1 MNNKYAKNLEVIAMN
16 KLLMKAV
23 SLIMRFFSFQFE
35 GFDVLNSTEVLRR
48 KNILVNRILTLAN
61 ILITIFIA
69 MYYDT
74 IGLPKSLSLLVPT
87 VLINL
92 LITYFVSTKKDDYEK
107 QLMGMYV
114 AVLSV
119 SYIALRL
126 FVLYPMPFTYI
137 FLYIA
142 LVIIA
147 LFQNRHAIIL
157 GDALILSVA
166 SFIHISEVGK
176 GSASTLISEN
186 HDISVYTM
194 FLILFIFV
202 ITSMVFFSEY
212 MDRERRNEFKKREE
226 LEQNFKNVLWDV
238 FDTIDDFSQVTEG
251 EESNRDY
258 MIALMAKRLGMLY
271 GFDEQKAD
279 EVFNYA
285 IVIGVNNKFDFS
297 YSEEV
302 KQDILSDYSKIRYK
316 LGMGNMMLRRTR
328 IRMKCESMVRSRYES
343 WFISENFR
351 KIKAEDKSIES
362 QIILLCELY
371 VMLRDKQSYKKALPH
386 VKTIKEIVDH
396 FTHFFDENLMNIF
409 TENNVEFEVIY
420 EKINS

>member
-1 MNNKYAKNLEVIAMN
+1 MN
-16 KLLMKAV
+16 KLLMKV
-23 SLIMRFFSFQFE
+23 VGLIMRFFSFQFE
-35 GFDVLNSTEVLRR
+35 GFDVLNATEVLRR
-48 KNILVNRILTLAN
+48 KNILVNRILTIAN
-61 ILITIFIA
+61 ILITVFIV
-69 MYYDT
+69 MYYDS
-74 IGLPKSLSLLVPT
+74 IGLSKSLSLLVPT

-92 LITYFVSTKKDDYEK
+92 LITYFVSSKKDDYEK

-137 FLYIA
+137 FIYIA
-142 LVIIA
+142 LMIIA

-166 SFIHISEVGK
+166 SYIHISEVSK
-176 GSASTLISEN
+176 GSQSTLITDN
-186 HDISVYTM
+186 HDITVYFM

-212 MDRERRNEFKKREE
+212 MDKERRNELKKREE
-226 LEQNFKNVLWDV
+226 LEQHFKNVLWDV

-251 EESNRDY
+251 KESNRDY
-258 MIALMAKRLGMLY
+258 MIAVMAKRLGMLY
-271 GFDEQKAD
+271 GFDEQKSD
-279 EVFNYA
+279 ELFNYA
-285 IVIGVNNKFDFS
+285 IVIGVNSNFDFN
-297 YSEEV
+297 YSEET

-316 LGMGNMMLRRTR
+316 LGIGNMLLRRTR
-328 IRMKCESMVRSRYES
+328 IRMKCEAMVRNRFES
-343 WFISENFR
+343 WSLSKN
-351 KIKAEDKSIES
+351 IKAEDKSIES

-371 VMLRDKQSYKKALPH
+371 VMLRDRQSYKKALPH
-386 VKTIKEIVDH
+386 VKAIKEIVDH
-396 FTHFFDENLMNIF
+396 FMNFFEEHLMNVF
-409 TENNVEFEVIY
+409 MENNVEFEVIY

>member
-1 MNNKYAKNLEVIAMN
+1 MN
-16 KLLMKAV
+16 KLLMKV
-23 SLIMRFFSFQFE
+23 VGLIMRFFSFQFE
-35 GFDVLNSTEVLRR
+35 GFDVLNATEVLRR
-48 KNILVNRILTLAN
+48 KNILVNRILTIAN
-61 ILITIFIA
+61 ILITVFIV
-69 MYYDT
+69 MYYDS

-92 LITYFVSTKKDDYEK
+92 LITYFVSSKKDDYEK

-137 FLYIA
+137 FIYIA
-142 LVIIA
+142 LMIIA

-166 SFIHISEVGK
+166 SYIHISEISK
-176 GSASTLISEN
+176 GSQSTLITDN
-186 HDISVYTM
+186 HDITVYFM

-212 MDRERRNEFKKREE
+212 MDKERRNELKKREE
-226 LEQNFKNVLWDV
+226 LEQHFKNVLWDV

-251 EESNRDY
+251 KESNRDY
-258 MIALMAKRLGMLY
+258 MIAVMAKRLGMLY
-271 GFDEQKAD
+271 GFDEQKSD
-279 EVFNYA
+279 ELFNYA
-285 IVIGVNNKFDFS
+285 IVIGVNSNFDFN
-297 YSEEV
+297 YSEET

-316 LGMGNMMLRRTR
+316 LGIGNMLLRRTR
-328 IRMKCESMVRSRYES
+328 IRMKCEAMVRNRFES
-343 WFISENFR
+343 WSLSKN
-351 KIKAEDKSIES
+351 IKAEDKSIES

-371 VMLRDKQSYKKALPH
+371 VMLRDRQSYKKALPH
-386 VKTIKEIVDH
+386 VKAIKEIVDH
-396 FTHFFDENLMNIF
+396 FMNFFEERLMNVF
-409 TENNVEFEVIY
+409 MENNVEFEVIY

>member
-1 MNNKYAKNLEVIAMN
+1 
-16 KLLMKAV
+16 
-23 SLIMRFFSFQFE
+23 
-35 GFDVLNSTEVLRR
+35 
-48 KNILVNRILTLAN
+48 
-61 ILITIFIA
+61 
-69 MYYDT
+69 
-74 IGLPKSLSLLVPT
+74 
-87 VLINL
+87 
-92 LITYFVSTKKDDYEK
+92 
-107 QLMGMYV
+107 
-114 AVLSV
+114 
-119 SYIALRL
+119 
-126 FVLYPMPFTYI
+126 
-137 FLYIA
+137 
-142 LVIIA
+142 
-147 LFQNRHAIIL
+147 
-157 GDALILSVA
+157 
-166 SFIHISEVGK
+166 
-176 GSASTLISEN
+176 
-186 HDISVYTM
+186 
-194 FLILFIFV
+194 
-202 ITSMVFFSEY
+202 MVFFSEY

>member
-1 MNNKYAKNLEVIAMN
+1 MN
-16 KLLMKAV
+16 KLLMKV
-23 SLIMRFFSFQFE
+23 VGLIMRFFSFQFE
-35 GFDVLNSTEVLRR
+35 GFDVLNATEVLRR
-48 KNILVNRILTLAN
+48 KNILVNRILTIAN
-61 ILITIFIA
+61 ILITVFIV
-69 MYYDT
+69 MYYDS
-74 IGLPKSLSLLVPT
+74 IGLSKSLSLLVPT

-92 LITYFVSTKKDDYEK
+92 LITYFVSSKKDDYEK

-137 FLYIA
+137 FIYIA
-142 LVIIA
+142 LMIIA

-166 SFIHISEVGK
+166 SYIHISEVSK
-176 GSASTLISEN
+176 GSQSTLITDN
-186 HDISVYTM
+186 HDITVYFM

-212 MDRERRNEFKKREE
+212 MDKERRNELKKREE
-226 LEQNFKNVLWDV
+226 LEQHFKNVLWDV

-251 EESNRDY
+251 KESNRDY
-258 MIALMAKRLGMLY
+258 MVAVMAKRLGMLY
-271 GFDEQKAD
+271 GFDEQKSD
-279 EVFNYA
+279 ELFNYA
-285 IVIGVNNKFDFS
+285 IVIGVNSNFDFN
-297 YSEEV
+297 YSEET

-316 LGMGNMMLRRTR
+316 LGIGNMLLRRTR
-328 IRMKCESMVRSRYES
+328 IRMKCEAMVRNRFES
-343 WFISENFR
+343 WSLSKN
-351 KIKAEDKSIES
+351 IKAEDKSIES

-371 VMLRDKQSYKKALPH
+371 VMLRDRQSYKKALPH
-386 VKTIKEIVDH
+386 VKAIKEIVDH
-396 FTHFFDENLMNIF
+396 FMNFFEEHLMNVF
-409 TENNVEFEVIY
+409 MENNVEFEVIY

>member
-1 MNNKYAKNLEVIAMN
+1 MN
-16 KLLMKAV
+16 KLLMKV
-23 SLIMRFFSFQFE
+23 VGLIMRFFSFQFE
-35 GFDVLNSTEVLRR
+35 GFDVLNATEVLRR
-48 KNILVNRILTLAN
+48 KNILVNRILTIAN
-61 ILITIFIA
+61 ILITVFIV
-69 MYYDT
+69 MYYDS

-92 LITYFVSTKKDDYEK
+92 LITYFVSSKKDDYEK

-137 FLYIA
+137 FIYIA
-142 LVIIA
+142 LMIIA

-166 SFIHISEVGK
+166 SYIHISEVSK
-176 GSASTLISEN
+176 GSQSTLITDN
-186 HDISVYTM
+186 HDITVYFM

-212 MDRERRNEFKKREE
+212 MDKERRNELKKREE
-226 LEQNFKNVLWDV
+226 LEQHFKNVLWDV

-251 EESNRDY
+251 KESNRDY
-258 MIALMAKRLGMLY
+258 MIAVMAKRLGMLY
-271 GFDEQKAD
+271 GFDEQKSD
-279 EVFNYA
+279 ELFNYA
-285 IVIGVNNKFDFS
+285 IVIGVNSNFDFN
-297 YSEEV
+297 YSEET

-316 LGMGNMMLRRTR
+316 LGIGNMLLRRTR
-328 IRMKCESMVRSRYES
+328 IRMKCEAMVRNRFES
-343 WFISENFR
+343 WSLSKN
-351 KIKAEDKSIES
+351 IKAEDKSIES

-371 VMLRDKQSYKKALPH
+371 VMLRDRQSYKKALPH
-386 VKTIKEIVDH
+386 VKAIKEIVDH
-396 FTHFFDENLMNIF
+396 FMNFFEEHLMNVF
-409 TENNVEFEVIY
+409 MENNVEFEVIY

>member
-1 MNNKYAKNLEVIAMN
+1 MN
-16 KLLMKAV
+16 KLLMKV
-23 SLIMRFFSFQFE
+23 VGLIMRFFSFQFE
-35 GFDVLNSTEVLRR
+35 GFDVLNTTEVLRR
-48 KNILVNRILTLAN
+48 KNILVNRILTIAN
-61 ILITIFIA
+61 ILITVFIV
-69 MYYDT
+69 MYYDS
-74 IGLPKSLSLLVPT
+74 IGLSKSLSLLVPT

-92 LITYFVSTKKDDYEK
+92 LITYFVSSKKDDYEK

-137 FLYIA
+137 FIYIA
-142 LVIIA
+142 LMIIA

-166 SFIHISEVGK
+166 SYIHISEISK
-176 GSASTLISEN
+176 GSQSTLITDN
-186 HDISVYTM
+186 HDITVYFM

-212 MDRERRNEFKKREE
+212 MDKERRNELKKREE
-226 LEQNFKNVLWDV
+226 LEQHFKNVLWDV

-251 EESNRDY
+251 KESNRDY
-258 MIALMAKRLGMLY
+258 MIAVMAKRLGMLY
-271 GFDEQKAD
+271 GFDEQKSD
-279 EVFNYA
+279 ELFNYA
-285 IVIGVNNKFDFS
+285 IVIGVNSNFDFN
-297 YSEEV
+297 YSEET

-316 LGMGNMMLRRTR
+316 LGIGNMLLRRTR
-328 IRMKCESMVRSRYES
+328 IRMKCEAMVRNRFES
-343 WFISENFR
+343 WSLSKN
-351 KIKAEDKSIES
+351 IKAEDKSIES

-371 VMLRDKQSYKKALPH
+371 VMLRDRQSYKKALPH
-386 VKTIKEIVDH
+386 VKAIKEIVDH
-396 FTHFFDENLMNIF
+396 FMNFFEEHLMNVF
-409 TENNVEFEVIY
+409 MENNVEFEVIY

>member
-1 MNNKYAKNLEVIAMN
+1 MN
-16 KLLMKAV
+16 KLLMKV
-23 SLIMRFFSFQFE
+23 VGLIMRFFSFQFE
-35 GFDVLNSTEVLRR
+35 GFDVLNATEVLRR
-48 KNILVNRILTLAN
+48 KNILVNRILTIAN
-61 ILITIFIA
+61 ILITVFIV
-69 MYYDT
+69 MYYDS

-92 LITYFVSTKKDDYEK
+92 LITYFVSSKKDDYEK

-137 FLYIA
+137 FIYIA
-142 LVIIA
+142 LMIIA

-166 SFIHISEVGK
+166 SYIHISEISK
-176 GSASTLISEN
+176 GSQSTLITDN
-186 HDISVYTM
+186 HDITVYFM

-212 MDRERRNEFKKREE
+212 MDKERRNELKKREE
-226 LEQNFKNVLWDV
+226 LEQHFKNVLWDV

-251 EESNRDY
+251 KESNRDY
-258 MIALMAKRLGMLY
+258 MIAVMAKRLGMLY
-271 GFDEQKAD
+271 GFDEQKSD
-279 EVFNYA
+279 ELFNYA
-285 IVIGVNNKFDFS
+285 IVIGVNSNFDFN
-297 YSEEV
+297 YSEET

-316 LGMGNMMLRRTR
+316 LGIGNMLLRRTR
-328 IRMKCESMVRSRYES
+328 IRMKCEAMVRNRFES
-343 WFISENFR
+343 WSLSKN
-351 KIKAEDKSIES
+351 IKAEDKSIES

-371 VMLRDKQSYKKALPH
+371 VMLRDRQSYKKALPH
-386 VKTIKEIVDH
+386 VKAIKEIVDH
-396 FTHFFDENLMNIF
+396 FMNFFEEHLMNVF
-409 TENNVEFEVIY
+409 MENNVEFEVIY

>member
-1 MNNKYAKNLEVIAMN
+1 MISMN
-16 KLLMKAV
+16 KLLMKV
-23 SLIMRFFSFQFE
+23 VGLIMRFFSFQFE
-35 GFDVLNSTEVLRR
+35 GFDVLNATEVLRR
-48 KNILVNRILTLAN
+48 KNILVNRILTIAN
-61 ILITIFIA
+61 ILITVFIV
-69 MYYDT
+69 MYYDS
-74 IGLPKSLSLLVPT
+74 IGLSKSLSLLVPT

-92 LITYFVSTKKDDYEK
+92 LITYFVSSKKDDYEK

-137 FLYIA
+137 FIYIA
-142 LVIIA
+142 LMIIA

-166 SFIHISEVGK
+166 SYIHISEVSK
-176 GSASTLISEN
+176 GSQSTLITDN
-186 HDISVYTM
+186 HDITVYFM

-212 MDRERRNEFKKREE
+212 MDKERRNELKKREE
-226 LEQNFKNVLWDV
+226 LEQHFKNVLWDV

-251 EESNRDY
+251 KESNRDY
-258 MIALMAKRLGMLY
+258 MVAVMAKRLGMLY
-271 GFDEQKAD
+271 GFDEQKSD
-279 EVFNYA
+279 ELFNYA
-285 IVIGVNNKFDFS
+285 IVIGVNSNFDFN
-297 YSEEV
+297 YSEET

-316 LGMGNMMLRRTR
+316 LGIGNMLLRRTR
-328 IRMKCESMVRSRYES
+328 IRMKCEAMVRNRFES
-343 WFISENFR
+343 WSLSKN
-351 KIKAEDKSIES
+351 IKAEDKSIES

-371 VMLRDKQSYKKALPH
+371 VMLRDRQSYKKALPH
-386 VKTIKEIVDH
+386 VKAIKEIVDH
-396 FTHFFDENLMNIF
+396 FMNFFEEHLMNVF
-409 TENNVEFEVIY
+409 MENNVEFEVIY

>member
-1 MNNKYAKNLEVIAMN
+1 MN
-16 KLLMKAV
+16 KLLMKV
-23 SLIMRFFSFQFE
+23 VGLIMRFFSFQFE
-35 GFDVLNSTEVLRR
+35 GFDVLNTTEVLRR
-48 KNILVNRILTLAN
+48 KNILVNRILTIAN
-61 ILITIFIA
+61 ILITVFIV
-69 MYYDT
+69 MYYDS

-92 LITYFVSTKKDDYEK
+92 LITYFVSSKKDDYEK

-137 FLYIA
+137 FIYIA
-142 LVIIA
+142 LMIIA

-166 SFIHISEVGK
+166 SYIHISEISK
-176 GSASTLISEN
+176 GSQSTLITDN
-186 HDISVYTM
+186 HDITVYFM

-212 MDRERRNEFKKREE
+212 MDKERRNELKKREE
-226 LEQNFKNVLWDV
+226 LEQHFKNVLWDV

-251 EESNRDY
+251 KESNRDY
-258 MIALMAKRLGMLY
+258 MIAVMAKRLGMLY
-271 GFDEQKAD
+271 GFDEQKSD
-279 EVFNYA
+279 ELFNYA
-285 IVIGVNNKFDFS
+285 IVIGVNSNFDFN
-297 YSEEV
+297 YSEET

-316 LGMGNMMLRRTR
+316 LGIGNMLLRRTR
-328 IRMKCESMVRSRYES
+328 IRMKCEAMVRNRFES
-343 WFISENFR
+343 WSLSKN
-351 KIKAEDKSIES
+351 IKAEDKSIES

-371 VMLRDKQSYKKALPH
+371 VMLRDRQSYKKALPH
-386 VKTIKEIVDH
+386 VKAIKEIVDH
-396 FTHFFDENLMNIF
+396 FMNFFEEHLMNVF
-409 TENNVEFEVIY
+409 MENNVEFEVIY

>member
-1 MNNKYAKNLEVIAMN
+1 MISMN
-16 KLLMKAV
+16 KLLMKV
-23 SLIMRFFSFQFE
+23 VGLIMRFFSFQFE
-35 GFDVLNSTEVLRR
+35 GFDVLNATEVLRR
-48 KNILVNRILTLAN
+48 KNILVNRILTIAN
-61 ILITIFIA
+61 ILITVFIV
-69 MYYDT
+69 MYYDS
-74 IGLPKSLSLLVPT
+74 IGLSKSLSLLVPT

-92 LITYFVSTKKDDYEK
+92 LITYFVSSKKDDYEK

-137 FLYIA
+137 FIYIA
-142 LVIIA
+142 LMIIA

-166 SFIHISEVGK
+166 SYIHISEVSK
-176 GSASTLISEN
+176 GSQSTLITDN
-186 HDISVYTM
+186 HDITVYFM

-212 MDRERRNEFKKREE
+212 MDKERRNELKKREE
-226 LEQNFKNVLWDV
+226 LEQHFKNVLWDV

-251 EESNRDY
+251 KESNRDY
-258 MIALMAKRLGMLY
+258 MIAVMAKRLGMLY
-271 GFDEQKAD
+271 GFDEQKSD
-279 EVFNYA
+279 ELFNYA
-285 IVIGVNNKFDFS
+285 IVIGVNSNFDFN
-297 YSEEV
+297 YSEET

-316 LGMGNMMLRRTR
+316 LGIGNMLLRRTR
-328 IRMKCESMVRSRYES
+328 IRMKCEAMVRNRFES
-343 WFISENFR
+343 WSLSKN
-351 KIKAEDKSIES
+351 IKAEDKSIES

-371 VMLRDKQSYKKALPH
+371 VMLRDRQSYKKALPH
-386 VKTIKEIVDH
+386 VKAIKEIVDH
-396 FTHFFDENLMNIF
+396 FMNFFEEHLMNVF
-409 TENNVEFEVIY
+409 MENNVEFEVIY